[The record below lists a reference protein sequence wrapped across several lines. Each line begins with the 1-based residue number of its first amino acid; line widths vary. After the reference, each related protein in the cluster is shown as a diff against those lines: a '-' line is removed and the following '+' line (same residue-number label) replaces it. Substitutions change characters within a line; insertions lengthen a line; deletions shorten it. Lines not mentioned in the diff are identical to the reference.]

1 MKGLLINIQILST
14 NTVCE
19 GENLVVK
26 LLSRM
31 VSLQE
36 IQRNIIKSPV

>member
-1 MKGLLINIQILST
+1 MNGLLINIQIQST

-19 GENLVVK
+19 AENLDRK